1 MTQKLTRY
9 LFAFLPPVLWAAL
22 IFLLSSYSVLPSF
35 ELSTLDFIFKKSAHM
50 FVYAVLYWL
59 LFRGVRIS
67 LNLKK
72 SSLAP
77 NTINTYLLWLPL
89 ILVFCYSLTD
99 EIHQSFVPG
108 RHGTLRD
115 MGYDMLGV
123 LIVWLRKY
131 QYI

>member
-1 MTQKLTRY
+1 MKKIVLY